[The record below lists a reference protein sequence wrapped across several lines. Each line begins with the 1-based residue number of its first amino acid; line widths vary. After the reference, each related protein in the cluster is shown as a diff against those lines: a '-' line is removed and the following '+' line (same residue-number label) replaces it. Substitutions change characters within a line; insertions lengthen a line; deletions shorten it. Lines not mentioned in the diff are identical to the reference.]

1 MMNKVRYLTLL
12 LPLLQYD
19 GELVILDLPK
29 DSRGWACKESA
40 RKSDVTSHLDG
51 GAVVQS
57 S

>member
-1 MMNKVRYLTLL
+1 MNKVRYLTLL